1 MTDIDRE
8 LSEAARGL
16 PVTGPSHG
24 QKVEVLAKLEQITSL
39 DGSVRDKERLTLRLP
54 LDARAAAVPRP
65 VPAAKDLKPHPATLL
80 LIDGRGSA

>member
-1 MTDIDRE
+1 M
-8 LSEAARGL
+8 
-16 PVTGPSHG
+16 
-24 QKVEVLAKLEQITSL
+24 AKLEQITSL

-80 LIDGRGSA
+80 LIDGCDTLARLLLSPGGEVSR